1 MRTRLDW
8 MSCNSTTGSRI
19 SDVNPGPWLFGLAG
33 AFWALVVA
41 GIQQLNKASVTE
53 KITEFFTCRVRYEW
67 VSAAA
72 LDRSIGVSPDR
83 SACFHGLQEV
93 ISPQVDDHA

>member
-1 MRTRLDW
+1 
-8 MSCNSTTGSRI
+8 
-19 SDVNPGPWLFGLAG
+19 
-33 AFWALVVA
+33 
-41 GIQQLNKASVTE
+41 VTE
-53 KITEFFTCRVRYEW
+53 KTTKFFMCGFRYEW
-67 VSAAA
+67 VPAAA